1 MAWGGGVWLWFGPS
15 YRGVSVT
22 PVLPDGS
29 GGEVT
34 RSTATLIEVNG
45 VDAGLWL
52 LEPVLLTI
60 IGLLAV
66 HLFNP
71 GQLKRKILLWCTG
84 LALLVF
90 CMLAIF
96 SFGILYVPAALAL
109 LVAATADSMPKGW
122 LRPRA

>member
-1 MAWGGGVWLWFGPS
+1 MIVVINEGYRAKYACSHYDNIGLDSQCFGLGWCGLVMVWAVVQ
-15 YRGVSVT
+15 GVSVT

-71 GQLKRKILLWCTG
+71 G
-84 LALLVF
+84 
-90 CMLAIF
+90 
-96 SFGILYVPAALAL
+96 S
-109 LVAATADSMPKGW
+109 
-122 LRPRA
+122 